1 MVGRTTKKTEE
12 AKPKVTRKK
21 EPQVEQGKYMD
32 PYVKNLLDQGFRKD
46 EETGDW
52 VKDK

>member
-12 AKPKVTRKK
+12 AKPKVVRKTPK
-21 EPQVEQGKYMD
+21 VEQGKYMD
-32 PYVKNLLDQGFRKD
+32 PYTKSLLDQGFRKD